1 MRSTTEVLHDHL
13 VKRLEGRV
21 DDDIEANYADDVVLL
36 GGSGDYRGRSGIRE
50 SADELAR
57 LLPDVGFEYEQT
69 VLAGP
74 YAYLE
79 WAARRDGRLAALGA
93 DSFVIEQGRI
103 VMQTVHFRV
112 VE

>member
-21 DDDIEANYADDVVLL
+21 DDDVETNYSDEVVVL
-36 GGSGDYRGRSGIRE
+36 GGSGDYRGRSGVRA
-50 SADELAR
+50 SAAELAR
-57 LLPDVGFEYEQT
+57 LLPDVSFEYEQT
-69 VLAGP
+69 VLAAR

-79 WAARRDGRLAALGA
+79 WAAWRADRLAALGA

-112 VE
+112 LD